1 VHYLLC
7 VGLIAVGVSIKAI
20 HPYAGKPVNPK
31 YVALLVGGCTFSLP
45 AMAFQQVLHP
55 GFKAFFSAPILRSR
69 RLSLFVAKLLLSFCN
84 LLLPFMLP
92 ADTQG
97 WAYLLDAALISMA
110 CAVILAFEKSMT
122 CEQALWAFADGKPL
136 EKAHYVP
143 KQFAEP
149 SESNGAETSSA
160 SGTTISS
167 GDAAGSE
174 DAVQKMV
181 CLQG

>member
-1 VHYLLC
+1 
-7 VGLIAVGVSIKAI
+7 
-20 HPYAGKPVNPK
+20 
-31 YVALLVGGCTFSLP
+31 
-45 AMAFQQVLHP
+45 MAFQQVLHP